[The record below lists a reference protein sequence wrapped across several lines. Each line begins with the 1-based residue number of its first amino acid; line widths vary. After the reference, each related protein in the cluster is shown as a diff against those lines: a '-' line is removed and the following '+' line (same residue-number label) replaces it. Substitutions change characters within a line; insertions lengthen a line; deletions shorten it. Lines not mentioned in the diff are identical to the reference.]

1 MTDRDGFS
9 SNALRILEARYFMK
23 TETGEMLDKS
33 PADLFSRV
41 ADFVATA
48 EKTKKEQQTWS
59 RRFLNLMRARDFL
72 PNSPTLTG
80 AGRGMCLS
88 ACFVLPVE
96 DSMPSIFDAVKNT
109 ALVHK
114 EGGGTGFDFS
124 RLRPQGSFVRKTQGV
139 ASGPISFL
147 KVIDAATEAVK
158 QGGTR
163 RGANMGILRV
173 DHPDIE
179 EFIAMKMDGES
190 VANFNISV
198 AATDDFMRA
207 LKNGGT
213 YDIVDPYLKKKV
225 GKKSARKIFDAI
237 VHSAWSVGDPGL
249 IFIDRINQHNST
261 RGLGPIRA
269 TNPCGEQPLHDYES
283 CNLGSLNLSHFYS
296 PRKKDRFDWDR
307 FAKSIGTA
315 VRFLDNV
322 IEVNRYPLPQ
332 IEETSKANRRIGLGV
347 MGWADLLI
355 KMKIRY
361 NTPEALE
368 LAEKVAGFLRAA
380 AAEESRNLAEKRGS
394 FPNIEKSVYKGKA
407 MRNATVITIAPTGTI
422 SRLAGCSSSIEPV
435 FALEFTSKI
444 IDGELK
450 DVHPL
455 YAEWRDQN
463 PGRPTPDYFVTA
475 HDIAPEWHI
484 RMQAAFQKH
493 VDNSVSKTINF
504 PNSATEADVDKA
516 YRRAFKLKTKGITIY
531 RDGCRAEQ
539 VLYKTAPDVSR
550 HPLDRPDSLPSVT
563 DKIKTGFGNLY
574 VTISFLDQKPFE
586 VFTSIG
592 KSGYTTMADAEAMGR
607 MISLALRSGVDPKD
621 VISQLKGIGGS
632 EPVFT
637 EGGLVQSLPDA
648 IAKVLERHFG
658 ETRNT
663 SKDLYQIICKVCGA
677 SLPDEKCPTCP
688 NCGWNRCSGS

>member
-1 MTDRDGFS
+1 
-9 SNALRILEARYFMK
+9 
-23 TETGEMLDKS
+23 
-33 PADLFSRV
+33 
-41 ADFVATA
+41 
-48 EKTKKEQQTWS
+48 
-59 RRFLNLMRARDFL
+59 
-72 PNSPTLTG
+72 
-80 AGRGMCLS
+80 
-88 ACFVLPVE
+88 
-96 DSMPSIFDAVKNT
+96 
-109 ALVHK
+109 
-114 EGGGTGFDFS
+114 
-124 RLRPQGSFVRKTQGV
+124 
-139 ASGPISFL
+139 
-147 KVIDAATEAVK
+147 
-158 QGGTR
+158 
-163 RGANMGILRV
+163 MGILRV

-179 EFIAMKMDGES
+179 EFIAMKMDGKS
-190 VANFNISV
+190 VANFNLSV
-198 AATDDFMRA
+198 AITDDFMRA
-207 LKNGGT
+207 LKNGGN
-213 YDIVDPYLKKKV
+213 YDIVDPYLKKKA
-225 GKKSARKIFDAI
+225 GKKSARKVFDAI
-237 VHSAWSVGDPGL
+237 VHSAWLVGDPGL
-249 IFIDRINQHNST
+249 IFIDRINQHNPT

-361 NTPEALE
+361 DTPEALE

-380 AAEESRNLAEKRGS
+380 AAEESRNLAEKRES

-493 VDNSVSKTINF
+493 VDNPSPGPARF
-504 PNSATEADVDKA
+504 PAFGHGQDQDRLRQPLCDHLLSRSETVRGVHQHRQERVHHHGG
-516 YRRAFKLKTKGITIY
+516 RRGYGQDDLPGPAQRGGPQ
-531 RDGCRAEQ
+531 GCHQPAQGHRGVRARLYGRRPGAVAAGCHRQGPGAPFRGDQEQ
-539 VLYKTAPDVSR
+539 FQGP
-550 HPLDRPDSLPSVT
+550 
-563 DKIKTGFGNLY
+563 
-574 VTISFLDQKPFE
+574 
-586 VFTSIG
+586 
-592 KSGYTTMADAEAMGR
+592 
-607 MISLALRSGVDPKD
+607 
-621 VISQLKGIGGS
+621 
-632 EPVFT
+632 
-637 EGGLVQSLPDA
+637 LPDHLQGLRGLA
-648 IAKVLERHFG
+648 AG
-658 ETRNT
+658 
-663 SKDLYQIICKVCGA
+663 
-677 SLPDEKCPTCP
+677 
-688 NCGWNRCSGS
+688 